1 MKKVFEA
8 IGEYTWNIPC
18 KEAEHAGFEITIN
31 SGKPNDDRDNPQEVW
46 DTDGYSGL
54 KDGFVRFRGYD
65 KETGW
70 ESTWECSLES
80 FIKIFATRCVGGIT
94 KINGEQVETY

>member
-1 MKKVFEA
+1 MKKVIES

-18 KEAEHAGFEITIN
+18 KDAEFAGFEITVN
-31 SGKPNDDRDNPQEVW
+31 SGMPNGERQNPQEVW
-46 DTDGYSGL
+46 DTEGYSGL

-70 ESTWECSLES
+70 ESSWECSLES

-94 KINGEQVETY
+94 KINGEEAKII